1 MRTLNTDVLREQLQ
15 SLLADAKRGQPALI
29 VDGGEPL
36 FMTIPMNLGV
46 DAREVLLELA
56 IKLFD
61 REQVSLGIA
70 ARIACL
76 SISEMIDE
84 LGKREIAVIRCSA
97 EEFEE
102 EMKYVRTLAD
112 RG

>member
-1 MRTLNTDVLREQLQ
+1 MHTMTTDEMREQLQ
-15 SLLADAKRGQPALI
+15 DLLADAKRGEPALI
-29 VDGGEPL
+29 VEDGEPL
-36 FMTIPMNLGV
+36 FMTVPMKLGL

-56 IKLFD
+56 VSLYD
-61 REQVSLGIA
+61 REQVSIGIA

-84 LGKREIAVIRCSA
+84 LGKRQIPVIRYSA